1 MVEKLTD
8 YKSSSYRRKQRFLTC
23 VVFKLRLIYRRDKT
37 TMNLNKAR
45 ENKNKKLQLYMYI
58 VFVLPQRALEVFSE
72 PP

>member
-45 ENKNKKLQLYMYI
+45 ENKN
-58 VFVLPQRALEVFSE
+58 
-72 PP
+72 